1 MKKPTPNKG
10 LADSQNNAQQ
20 NIANPDQELNNP
32 KLNHSITKRLSDIES
47 KQVVWLWK
55 GRIALGKV
63 TLLAGDPGLGKS
75 LITTDMAAR
84 ISSGTTWPDG
94 SDNNLGEV
102 LIISAEDDPA
112 DTIRPRFEAANGDI
126 NKAIVI
132 YAVLNNK
139 GDSVKKEFFD
149 LSNGIAA
156 LTEILTQRNIKLI
169 IIDPISAFM
178 STVDSHNNSK
188 VRSALRPLAEIAK
201 KHHTAVLAVSH
212 LNKGG
217 DQPQYRVMGSLA
229 FTAAARS
236 VWIVVKDKNDPQRRL
251 VLPIKNNLA
260 PDTGGLAYSISE
272 NRDGL
277 PIVNWEKDPVEVTV
291 EQAFAENSNKEK
303 PKIDETVDW
312 LHALLKEGP
321 METTEIKNLSK
332 KDSVASWRTIEKA
345 KQRLGVEAY
354 SEGSP
359 AHGGKWKWKLKTAD
373 FPYSDPAVLNNPE
386 EKQGDSKPDKI
397 TD

>member
-32 KLNHSITKRLSDIES
+32 KLNHSITKRLGDIES
-47 KQVVWLWK
+47 KQVEWLWQ

-94 SDNNLGEV
+94 SDNNPGEV
-102 LIISAEDDPA
+102 LIINAEDDPT
-112 DTIRPRFEAANGDI
+112 DTIRPRFEAANGDL
-126 NKAIVI
+126 NKVSVVQ
-132 YAVLNNK
+132 AVLRMTDD
-139 GDSVKKEFFD
+139 GVKPFFFD
-149 LSNGIAA
+149 LSNGINA
-156 LTEILTQRNIKLI
+156 LAEILIKRNIKLI

-178 STVDSHNNSK
+178 NNVDSHNNTK
-188 VRSALRPLAEIAK
+188 VREALRPIAELARR
-201 KHHTAVLAVSH
+201 HHTAVFAVSH

-251 VLPIKNNLA
+251 VLPVKNNLA

-291 EQAFAENSNKEK
+291 EQAFSENSNKDR
-303 PKIDETVDW
+303 PKIDEAVDW
-312 LHALLKEGP
+312 LYAQLKEGP
-321 METTEIKNLSK
+321 MEASEIKNLSK
-332 KDSVASWRTIEKA
+332 KDSVAGWRTIEKA
-345 KQRLGVEAY
+345 KQSLGVEAY
-354 SEGSP
+354 LDGSP

-386 EKQGDSKPDKI
+386 ENQGESKPDKN